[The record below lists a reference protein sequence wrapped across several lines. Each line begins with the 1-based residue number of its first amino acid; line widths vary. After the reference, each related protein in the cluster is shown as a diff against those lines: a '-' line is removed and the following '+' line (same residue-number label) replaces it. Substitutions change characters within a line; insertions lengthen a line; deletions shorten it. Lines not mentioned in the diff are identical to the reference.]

1 MAGKVENKKLEEYKN
16 ENYYLL
22 CGSDKQQFPYNCLDL
37 SDEDNSVSRTDS
49 FVNVNVFNAGVS
61 SRVLSYTRKEKL
73 IYETMAAL
81 ITSNA
86 GHLEWQHMRSFTKWH
101 LWRKNTIPW

>member
-1 MAGKVENKKLEEYKN
+1 MAGKVENKKLEEDKN

-22 CGSDKQQFPYNCLDL
+22 CDRTSSSFLIIVL
-37 SDEDNSVSRTDS
+37 ISRTKITRS
-49 FVNVNVFNAGVS
+49 HGPITVNVNVFNAGVS

-73 IYETMAAL
+73 IYQTIAAL

-86 GHLEWQHMRSFTKWH
+86 GHLE
-101 LWRKNTIPW
+101 